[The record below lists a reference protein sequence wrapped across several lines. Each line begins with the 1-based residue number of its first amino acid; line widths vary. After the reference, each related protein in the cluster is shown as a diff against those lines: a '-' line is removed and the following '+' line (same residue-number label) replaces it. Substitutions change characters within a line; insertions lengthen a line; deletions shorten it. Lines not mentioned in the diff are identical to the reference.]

1 MKGNKPQP
9 HERDVPKMARPF
21 QAIPMPYSP
30 LLPQKEDE
38 KRPEISKPAVT
49 GTAKKKKKER
59 GVVVSSSG
67 KTKGGNMK
75 GETAST
81 VDTTTTF
88 PKALLCKS
96 KTNTLPVWQQ
106 PETEDKISW
115 NIHLKTLLYEKA
127 CLVYV
132 TLSESD
138 YIADSYGKNSYKSHV
153 YAHLYSRFQGT
164 AAGFEFC

>member
-1 MKGNKPQP
+1 MQGNKSQP

-21 QAIPMPYSP
+21 EAIPMPYSP
-30 LLPQKEDE
+30 LSPQKETE
-38 KRPEISKPAVT
+38 KQPEVSKPVVT
-49 GTAKKKKKER
+49 GTTRKKKKDR
-59 GVVVSSSG
+59 GVAMSSSG
-67 KTKGGNMK
+67 KTKGGNVK
-75 GETAST
+75 SETAST
-81 VDTTTTF
+81 VDATNTF

-96 KTNTLPVWQQ
+96 KTDTMPVWQQ

-138 YIADSYGKNSYKSHV
+138 YIAEKYGKN
-153 YAHLYSRFQGT
+153 
-164 AAGFEFC
+164 C

>member
-1 MKGNKPQP
+1 MQGNKAQP
-9 HERDVPKMARPF
+9 HEQDVPKMARPF

-30 LLPQKEDE
+30 LSPQKENE
-38 KRPEISKPAVT
+38 KQPEISKPVVT
-49 GTAKKKKKER
+49 GTARKKKKDR
-59 GVVVSSSG
+59 VVAAS
-67 KTKGGNMK
+67 KGGNVK
-75 GETAST
+75 CDTAST
-81 VDTTTTF
+81 VDAMNNF

-96 KTNTLPVWQQ
+96 KTDTLPVWQQ

-138 YIADSYGKNSYKSHV
+138 YVAEKYGKN
-153 YAHLYSRFQGT
+153 
-164 AAGFEFC
+164 CC